1 VPRAFGEQ
9 AVSLTMPLKLGMIDS
24 ALRVSSFGDLLGT
37 GFLASVPS
45 ETLPGVSWGYVI
57 TAHHVV
63 AGQIEIDV
71 HIPNPFTN
79 GTLYEP
85 VRVDSWRQPLRT
97 VDLAIAP
104 LPRDFPY
111 RYQAFPVKDMIPTER
126 VKTMTLGAHVYYLG
140 IFEPLGRP
148 VARSGTVA
156 ALDQTGI
163 PHKPYDYPAHLVDC
177 RSYRGFSGSPCLA
190 EFSYAHLEGLPEMSL
205 PSQLLDPEALGRAN
219 LDRNALKLGRIV
231 HYEMLCGMLTRH
243 YSDEVSAEKVV
254 SRYGVG
260 LMVRS
265 HEIREALMTE
275 EAREERR
282 RWDEGSSTS

>member
-1 VPRAFGEQ
+1 
-9 AVSLTMPLKLGMIDS
+9 
-24 ALRVSSFGDLLGT
+24 
-37 GFLASVPS
+37 
-45 ETLPGVSWGYVI
+45 
-57 TAHHVV
+57 
-63 AGQIEIDV
+63 
-71 HIPNPFTN
+71 
-79 GTLYEP
+79 
-85 VRVDSWRQPLRT
+85 
-97 VDLAIAP
+97 
-104 LPRDFPY
+104 
-111 RYQAFPVKDMIPTER
+111 
-126 VKTMTLGAHVYYLG
+126 
-140 IFEPLGRP
+140 
-148 VARSGTVA
+148 
-156 ALDQTGI
+156 
-163 PHKPYDYPAHLVDC
+163 
-177 RSYRGFSGSPCLA
+177 
-190 EFSYAHLEGLPEMSL
+190 MSL